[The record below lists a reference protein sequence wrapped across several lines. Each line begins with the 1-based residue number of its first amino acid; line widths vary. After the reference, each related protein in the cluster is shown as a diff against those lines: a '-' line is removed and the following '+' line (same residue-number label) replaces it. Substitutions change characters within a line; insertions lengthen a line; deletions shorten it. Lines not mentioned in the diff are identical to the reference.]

1 MIRAALTGLA
11 IVCVCP
17 WAHAEEVNVG
27 TAGLSPTPAPSPN
40 AGGVDHFKAP
50 NGQLGAGLNS
60 SEDLR
65 ARAFL
70 EMGFGRAA
78 ESQSEAGAT
87 AEVHLNS
94 LSWIVGGGYRV
105 TPNIEIVGMLP
116 IGWANYGFSTS
127 GDNLPA
133 QLQIEGSE
141 SGIGIGNLQLGANYV
156 SFGTPLRFFAGG
168 AIQYGPWYKD
178 YDLGPQLGV
187 ATMHATRGGQD
198 IGLYYPEVF
207 SFVTPAR
214 VEYDVDRLVVHG
226 DAALG
231 LHIPT
236 DGGDVD
242 FSVQIAPALGYY
254 VTPTAQV
261 GLRLP
266 FAWIPTASGSRAT
279 FFAMEPYG
287 RFDFDNLFLATRF
300 TLNIDEPY
308 GFAFDAQKFWAIHV
322 GFGATY

>member
-1 MIRAALTGLA
+1 LIRAALAGLA
-11 IVCVCP
+11 VVCVCP

-27 TAGLSPTPAPSPN
+27 TAGLSPAPAPSPVS
-40 AGGVDHFKAP
+40 AGVDRFKAP

-60 SEDLR
+60 SEALPSR
-65 ARAFL
+65 VFL

-78 ESQSEAGAT
+78 ESESQGGIS
-87 AEVHLNS
+87 AEVHVNS

-127 GDNLPA
+127 GNAAL
-133 QLQIEGSE
+133 QLDQSE
-141 SGIGIGNLQLGANYV
+141 SGIGLGNLQLGANYV

-187 ATMHATRGGQD
+187 LSMHATRGGQD
-198 IGLYYPEVF
+198 FGLYYPELF
-207 SFVTPAR
+207 SIVTPAR
-214 VEYDVDRLVVHG
+214 VEYDLDRLVLSSDG
-226 DAALG
+226 ALG

-236 DGGDVD
+236 DGGDID
-242 FSVQIAPALGYY
+242 FSVQVAPAAGYY
-254 VTPTAQV
+254 VTPNAQV

-266 FAWIPTASGSRAT
+266 FAWMPTASGSRAT
-279 FFAMEPYG
+279 YFAMEPYG
-287 RFDFDNLFLATRF
+287 RFDFENLFLAARF

-308 GFAFDAQKFWAIHV
+308 GFAFDAQKFWAVHV
-322 GFGATY
+322 GAGASF